1 MLFSGALA
9 SLLATTAFAASVVP
23 NQTGQASGKVNFSRE
38 IRPILSNNC
47 FHCHG
52 PDEQHRKGNG
62 DKGLR
67 LDTKEGAF
75 TELDGSFALVPK
87 HPEKST
93 LLQRILS
100 HDADEVMPPKKSGKK
115 ISEKEVALLKRWIE
129 EGAE

>member
-1 MLFSGALA
+1 MPA
-9 SLLATTAFAASVVP
+9 SPLSYSLATLLVFATAGFAASIAP
-23 NQTGQASGKVNFSRE
+23 TQKEQASGKVNFSRE

-100 HDADEVMPPKKSGKK
+100 HDPDEVMPPKKSGKK
-115 ISEKEVALLKRWIE
+115 IS
-129 EGAE
+129 